1 MKELLSTYFNN
12 LKTIDYLLKATESWP
27 KEYRFNITKYICS
40 INNSI
45 DIFKKCPIAPLP
57 HIMSGSEV
65 PYIENRIKEY
75 DEILLELKGIDFIQ
89 HRVFC
94 KECIDELEK
103 YKQKVIKREYIYN
116 Y

>member
-1 MKELLSTYFNN
+1 MYAGDIK
-12 LKTIDYLLKATESWP
+12 IIGYLLKATESWS
-27 KEYRFNITKYICS
+27 KEQRFAITKYICS
-40 INNSI
+40 IDNSI

-57 HIMSGSEV
+57 HVMSDSEV

-75 DEILLELKGIDFIQ
+75 EEILPELKGIDFIQ

-94 KECIDELEK
+94 NERISELQN
-103 YKQKVIKREYIYN
+103 YKQQVLKREFVYN